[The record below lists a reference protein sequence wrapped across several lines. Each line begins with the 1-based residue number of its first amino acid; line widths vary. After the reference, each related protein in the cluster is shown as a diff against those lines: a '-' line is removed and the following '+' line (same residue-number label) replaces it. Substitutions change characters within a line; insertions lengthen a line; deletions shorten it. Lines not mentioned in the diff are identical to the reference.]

1 MPDDEHGGVPLKHA
15 GSLLRLAVLASI
27 TVVSMS
33 ATCRAPAVTSYHE
46 DLPAYAPAWGAPES
60 RFGYHRAFWT
70 DGSAL
75 RPREY
80 FDMGLRVGQRWGRFA
95 FEEGMA
101 ATLFESSLWLGP
113 GVGVSFVRP
122 LVALRGSW
130 VPVSVDGQIN
140 PNRLLFSF
148 AASRWWQVSAVAG
161 TSYRPRGLG
170 WSAGARATKQGIGP
184 LLTGEFGS
192 GVLSL
197 RAEASVTVP
206 SPWADTTTKGMFFSL
221 GIGAAHHGRNHSA
234 QPRRE

>member
-1 MPDDEHGGVPLKHA
+1 MNSVGG
-15 GSLLRLAVLASI
+15 LLRLALLVSVAVL
-27 TVVSMS
+27 SMS

-46 DLPAYAPAWGAPES
+46 DLPAYAPAWGPPES

-80 FDMGLRVGQRWGRFA
+80 FDLGLRVGQPLGRFA
-95 FEEGMA
+95 FEEGLA
-101 ATLFESSLWLGP
+101 ATLFESAFWFGP
-113 GVGVSFVRP
+113 GVGVSLVKP

-130 VPVSVDGQIN
+130 VPASVDGHLDG
-140 PNRLLFSF
+140 NRLSFSF
-148 AASRWWQVSAVAG
+148 QASRWWQVSAVAG

-184 LLTGEFGS
+184 LLTGELGS

-197 RAEASVTVP
+197 RAEASVAVP
-206 SPWADTTTKGMFFSL
+206 SPWADTTTRGMFFSL
-221 GIGAAHHGRNHSA
+221 GIGAAHHGRN
-234 QPRRE
+234 

>member
-1 MPDDEHGGVPLKHA
+1 MKHA

-33 ATCRAPAVTSYHE
+33 ATCRAPTVTSYHE
-46 DLPAYAPAWGAPES
+46 DLPAYAPVWGATES

-80 FDMGLRVGQRWGRFA
+80 FNMGLRVGQRLGRFA
-95 FEEGMA
+95 FEEGMT

-113 GVGVSFVRP
+113 SVGVSLARP

-130 VPVSVDGQIN
+130 VPVSVDGQTN
-140 PNRLLFSF
+140 PNRLSF
-148 AASRWWQVSAVAG
+148 AFDASRWWQVSAVAG
-161 TSYRPRGLG
+161 TSYRPHGLG

-184 LLTGEFGS
+184 FLTGEFGS

-197 RAEASVTVP
+197 RAEASVTAP
-206 SPWADTTTKGMFFSL
+206 SPWADTTTRGTFFSL
-221 GIGAAHHGRNHSA
+221 GIGAAHHGRNSSA
-234 QPRRE
+234 RPRRE

>member
-1 MPDDEHGGVPLKHA
+1 MKLA
-15 GSLLRLAVLASI
+15 ASLLRLVLFTFLAVL
-27 TVVSMS
+27 SMN
-33 ATCRAPAVTSYHE
+33 ATCRAPEVTSYHE
-46 DLPAYAPAWGAPES
+46 DLPAYTPAWGPPES

-80 FDMGLRVGQRWGRFA
+80 FDTGLRVGQRWGRFA
-95 FEEGMA
+95 FEEGLA
-101 ATLFESSLWLGP
+101 ATLFESSLSFGAGL
-113 GVGVSFVRP
+113 GVSLDRP

-130 VPVSVDGQIN
+130 IPASVVGQIN
-140 PNRLLFSF
+140 PNRLSFSF

-184 LLTGEFGS
+184 LLTGELGS

-221 GIGAAHHGRNHSA
+221 GIGAAHHGRN
-234 QPRRE
+234 